1 MVNSSRVNAA
11 GADLFVWLNIAD
23 SGIAKMATRPVYH
36 LPSREK
42 KSRAP
47 PATVRGCEQDQ

>member
-23 SGIAKMATRPVYH
+23 PGIAKMATRPVYH